1 MDDAS
6 REVVV
11 TKRWVSALA
20 VVGLLA
26 GAPTLGWA
34 QDDGTVV
41 DPETGEVFRKKTVYD
56 FEDDVVEGTL
66 VKPEGDYLQSR
77 QRGKQSSL
85 IKIRDNFV
93 PEMLKSAEDL

>member
-1 MDDAS
+1 M
-6 REVVV
+6 
-11 TKRWVSALA
+11 KRFVMSLLVAGALA
-20 VVGLLA
+20 LTA
-26 GAPTLGWA
+26 APAFA
-34 QDDGTVV
+34 QDVV
-41 DPETGEVFRKKTVYD
+41 DPETGEVYKKRTVYD

>member
-1 MDDAS
+1 MKHWIY
-6 REVVV
+6 RIIV
-11 TKRWVSALA
+11 TAGLALA
-20 VVGLLA
+20 VFGGVA
-26 GAPTLGWA
+26 VSAATADA
-34 QDDGTVV
+34 QDVV
-41 DPETGEVFRKKTVYD
+41 DPETGEVYKKRTVYD

>member
-1 MDDAS
+1 MKHFVWS
-6 REVVV
+6 LVVAG
-11 TKRWVSALA
+11 ALA
-20 VVGLLA
+20 MTA
-26 GAPTLGWA
+26 GTAFA
-34 QDDGTVV
+34 QDVV
-41 DPETGEVFRKKTVYD
+41 DPETGEVYKKKTVYD

>member
-1 MDDAS
+1 M
-6 REVVV
+6 
-11 TKRWVSALA
+11 KKWLA
-20 VVGLLA
+20 VLSLIGMLA
-26 GAPTLGWA
+26 GPVGVAFA
-34 QDDGTVV
+34 QDDTVV
-41 DPETGEVFRKKTVYD
+41 DPETGQVFKKKTVYD

>member
-1 MDDAS
+1 M
-6 REVVV
+6 R
-11 TKRWVSALA
+11 RWWSVLA
-20 VVGLLA
+20 VVGILA
-26 GAPTLGWA
+26 GPVSAVFA
-34 QDDGTVV
+34 QEGDVVV
-41 DPETGEVFRKKTVYD
+41 DPETGETYEKKTVYD

-85 IKIRDNFV
+85 IKIRDDFV

>member
-1 MDDAS
+1 M
-6 REVVV
+6 
-11 TKRWVSALA
+11 SALA
-20 VVGLLA
+20 VLGLLA
-26 GAPTLGWA
+26 GAPSLASA
-34 QDDGTVV
+34 QDEGGVV
-41 DPETGEVFRKKTVYD
+41 DPETGETYKKKTVYD

>member
-1 MDDAS
+1 MRRWFVA
-6 REVVV
+6 VV
-11 TKRWVSALA
+11 TTLALA
-20 VVGLLA
+20 LPA
-26 GAPTLGWA
+26 GAALA
-34 QDDGTVV
+34 QDAEGGVV
-41 DPETGEVFRKKTVYD
+41 DPETGVVYQKKTVYD

-77 QRGKQSSL
+77 QRGKHSSL

>member
-1 MDDAS
+1 MAAM
-6 REVVV
+6 
-11 TKRWVSALA
+11 KRWFLGVTAAAALA
-20 VVGLLA
+20 LA
-26 GAPTLGWA
+26 ALPAAA
-34 QDDGTVV
+34 QEVI
-41 DPETGEVFRKKTVYD
+41 DPETGEVVRKKTVYD

>member
-1 MDDAS
+1 M
-6 REVVV
+6 
-11 TKRWVSALA
+11 KRWMCALG
-20 VVGLLA
+20 VVAALGMA
-26 GAPTLGWA
+26 GAPAWA
-34 QDDGTVV
+34 QDVV
-41 DPETGEVFRKKTVYD
+41 DPETGAVYKKKTVYD
-56 FEDDVVEGTL
+56 FEDDVVEGSL

>member
-1 MDDAS
+1 MKL
-6 REVVV
+6 VVH
-11 TKRWVSALA
+11 ALIVA
-20 VVGLLA
+20 GLLA
-26 GAPTLGWA
+26 LTAAPALA
-34 QDDGTVV
+34 QDVV
-41 DPETGEVFRKKTVYD
+41 DPETGEVYKKKTVYD

>member
-1 MDDAS
+1 MKLL
-6 REVVV
+6 
-11 TKRWVSALA
+11 TKALIVAAMLALTAAPALA
-20 VVGLLA
+20 
-26 GAPTLGWA
+26 
-34 QDDGTVV
+34 QDVV
-41 DPETGEVFRKKTVYD
+41 DPDTGEIYKKKTVYD

>member
-1 MDDAS
+1 M
-6 REVVV
+6 R
-11 TKRWVSALA
+11 RWWSVLA
-20 VVGLLA
+20 VVGILA
-26 GAPTLGWA
+26 GPVSAVFA
-34 QDDGTVV
+34 QEGDVVV
-41 DPETGEVFRKKTVYD
+41 DPETGETYEKKTVYD

>member
-1 MDDAS
+1 MKRRFAS
-6 REVVV
+6 WIAAV
-11 TKRWVSALA
+11 ALA
-20 VVGLLA
+20 MTA
-26 GAPTLGWA
+26 APAMA
-34 QDDGTVV
+34 QDVV
-41 DPETGEVFRKKTVYD
+41 DPDTGEVYQKKTVYD

>member
-1 MDDAS
+1 VKYWIS
-6 REVVV
+6 GLIV
-11 TKRWVSALA
+11 A
-20 VVGLLA
+20 VVLVFS
-26 GAPTLGWA
+26 APAARA
-34 QDDGTVV
+34 QDVV
-41 DPETGEVFRKKTVYD
+41 DPETGEVYKKRTVYD

>member
-1 MDDAS
+1 M
-6 REVVV
+6 R
-11 TKRWVSALA
+11 RWWSVLA
-20 VVGLLA
+20 VIGLLA
-26 GAPTLGWA
+26 GPGSLAFA
-34 QDDGTVV
+34 QDEGGVV
-41 DPETGEVFRKKTVYD
+41 DPDTGEVYQKKTVYD

-66 VKPEGDYLQSR
+66 VKPEGDYLTSR

>member
-1 MDDAS
+1 M
-6 REVVV
+6 R
-11 TKRWVSALA
+11 RWWSVLA
-20 VVGLLA
+20 VIGLVA
-26 GAPTLGWA
+26 GPASVTFA
-34 QDDGTVV
+34 QEGDSVV
-41 DPETGEVFRKKTVYD
+41 DPETGETYQKKTVYD